1 MDESESKQ
9 SRAGPAA
16 GQNGAGAPGQG
27 GNSGPASGQG
37 GAGGPLLE
45 ELLAAVERVV
55 PLAGEVRSALGAVL
69 RGVLERSGWVTMDEL
84 EARTEVLRHNR
95 KRIEELERRVAEL
108 EKAGGGKGGA
118 GGAKK
123 GGKAGEA
130 KEAE

>member
-1 MDESESKQ
+1 MMHESK
-9 SRAGPAA
+9 S
-16 GQNGAGAPGQG
+16 GQAEESGAAPGQDNG
-27 GNSGPASGQG
+27 GAGKSGGPASGQNG
-37 GAGGPLLE
+37 SASAPLLD

-108 EKAGGGKGGA
+108 EKAGGKGGA
-118 GGAKK
+118 GKAG
-123 GGKAGEA
+123 GGKKDAKAEKAG
-130 KEAE
+130 